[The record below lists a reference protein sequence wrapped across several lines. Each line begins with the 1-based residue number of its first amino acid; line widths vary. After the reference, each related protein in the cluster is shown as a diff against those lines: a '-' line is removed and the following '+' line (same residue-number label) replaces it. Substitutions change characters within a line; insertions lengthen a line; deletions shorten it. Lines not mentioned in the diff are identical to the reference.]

1 MDYSKRDPQVFYDSE
16 LEKFIEKNPSGNE
29 LDFIRQNL
37 IPYVD
42 LKKLYESDKLQPEF
56 QDEKYLGYIFNY
68 VNFFKTKEKI
78 YLLEEQI
85 KNFSINKSDNSNFE
99 NQKFLSAKKINKSS
113 IFQGKELN
121 LLERFKIANS
131 VLDIDKKIRT
141 LNIQELKKYELL
153 AYILGCDKD
162 NARNLMNGTYNAKC
176 RDLSNYL
183 KELD

>member
-85 KNFSINKSDNSNFE
+85 
-99 NQKFLSAKKINKSS
+99 NKSS